1 MQVAIPFSPF
11 NPVAQPYIT
20 TGVDQGKT
28 AVCFGPVSKATK
40 IYQRHPTNGMCWGE
54 MPSEFCDTR
63 EPDVRCIRDFHL
75 NSFAYG
81 KNQDLINAKMQGM
94 DAFDL
99 ARDPNFRT
107 GRPIQSQSM
116 QMNQIGSQ
124 GRGNNQYT
132 CETGQQG
139 YKPPFPLGRIECSG
153 SRPFPSKVACADA
166 GGCGRND
173 RGGVV
178 SRFDIGFALPPIGTA
193 LIQPQRSA
201 QQTPLYYPNAVDD
214 VTNETVAFTRPD
226 SSKGARCTLTSKGY
240 RSFGTYDSCPNCRY
254 DPNPLTPN
262 WPPACERGTV
272 ASMFD
277 SPGCYGPGCGT
288 DCASRQSRSFCLY
301 PQIPLS
307 SL

>member
-1 MQVAIPFSPF
+1 MQVAIPYSPF
-11 NPVAQPYIT
+11 DPVAPPYIT

-54 MPSEFCDTR
+54 MPSQYCDTR
-63 EPDVRCIRDFHL
+63 EPDIRCIRDFHL
-75 NSFAYG
+75 GSFDYG
-81 KNQDLINAKMQGM
+81 KGQYSFKTGQMVGNDSIG
-94 DAFDL
+94 DA
-99 ARDPNFRT
+99 
-107 GRPIQSQSM
+107 
-116 QMNQIGSQ
+116 
-124 GRGNNQYT
+124 GNNNNMIPT
-132 CETGQQG
+132 KQQG
-139 YKPPFPLGRIECSG
+139 YLPPLPLGRVECSG
-153 SRPFPSKVACADA
+153 SRPFPSKVACSDS

-193 LIQPQRSA
+193 LIQPQRSV

-226 SSKGARCTLTSKGY
+226 SSLAARCTLTSKGY
-240 RSFGTYDSCPNCRY
+240 KSYGTYDSCPNCRY
-254 DPNPLTPN
+254 DPNPQTPN

-307 SL
+307 AL

>member
-1 MQVAIPFSPF
+1 MQVAIPYSPF
-11 NPVAQPYIT
+11 EPVAQPYIT
-20 TGVDQGKT
+20 TGVDAGKT
-28 AVCFGPVSKATK
+28 AVCFGPISKATK

-54 MPSEFCDTR
+54 MPSEYCDTR
-63 EPDVRCIRDFHL
+63 EPDIRCIRDFHL
-75 NSFAYG
+75 GSFAYG
-81 KNQDLINAKMQGM
+81 KNSDLVKAKMEGK

-99 ARDPNFRT
+99 ANQ
-107 GRPIQSQSM
+107 G
-116 QMNQIGSQ
+116 MNHQNRSGC
-124 GRGNNQYT
+124 T
-132 CETGQQG
+132 TGQQD
-139 YKPPFPLGRIECSG
+139 YRPPFPLGRVECSG
-153 SRPFPSKVACADA
+153 SRPFPSKVACADS

-178 SRFDIGFALPPIGTA
+178 SRFDIGFSLPPIGTA
-193 LIQPQRSA
+193 LLQPQRSVR
-201 QQTPLYYPNAVDD
+201 QTPLYYPNDVDD
-214 VTNETVAFTRPD
+214 VTNETVAWTRPD

-240 RSFGTYDSCPNCRY
+240 KSFGTYDSCPNCRY